1 MVHLLE
7 RGKTRS
13 YGLEVCFKLLHGTVQ
28 VCSLSLQVVVQKV
41 LIRQSPERLP
51 NKGFFLE
58 T

>member
-1 MVHLLE
+1 MLHLLE

-13 YGLEVCFKLLHGTVQ
+13 YSLEVRFKLLHGTVQ
-28 VCSLSLQVVVQKV
+28 ACSLSPQVVVQKV
-41 LIRQSPERLP
+41 LIRQSLERLP